1 MKNLAHIALITVI
14 QFIACYMADWANA
27 ETVFILCF
35 IVLWQGLFI
44 WLFSQIRK
52 KRHVSDEFKFSKGVW
67 YILMLLSS
75 LLSPLLSLMIFI
87 IGTLY
92 ELRRVSGCVS
102 VREWMQSQIN
112 EKNNEDLYLD
122 FDNKDFDDMDFDCV
136 DSHYINPATGLP
148 MHGGFDSAGNSFG
161 TRWQDYYDRQ

>member
-14 QFIACYMADWANA
+14 QFIACYLADWGSA

-52 KRHVSDEFKFSKGVW
+52 KRNVSGEFKFSKAVW
-67 YILMLLSS
+67 YITMPVSA
-75 LLSPLLSLMIFI
+75 LLSPLLSMMIFI

-92 ELRRVSGCVS
+92 ELRRVCGCVS
-102 VREWMQSQIN
+102 VREWMQSQVN
-112 EKNNEDLYLD
+112 EKTNEDLHLE
-122 FDNKDFDDMDFDCV
+122 FDNAEF
-136 DSHYINPATGLP
+136 HRINPATGLP
-148 MHGGFDSAGNSFG
+148 MSGICVDIGGNPYGYSSKK
-161 TRWQDYYDRQ
+161 YDES